1 MATTSAPAPCAPPM
15 MRPLLIAVTFSLWLL
30 TVVLGIAEV
39 VVLVDVLLAGYSAV
53 LGWLGVVTEDYGR
66 EYWTGFNIQTIGA
79 LALGAGVLAM
89 AVASGELYVKHC
101 GTAKAWRW
109 LGVILGVEL
118 LILGLGYFVSP
129 DAFYLIGWLSGT

>member
-1 MATTSAPAPCAPPM
+1 
-15 MRPLLIAVTFSLWLL
+15 MRLLIGTLTFLLWLL
-30 TVVLGIAEV
+30 TVGLGIAEV
-39 VVLVDVLLAGYSAV
+39 VVLVDLLLAGYSTV

-66 EYWTGFNIQTIGA
+66 EYWTGFNIQTMGA
-79 LALGAGVLAM
+79 LVLGLGVLAM
-89 AVASGELYVKHC
+89 AVASGEVYLKHY

-109 LGVILGVEL
+109 LGVIGGVEL